1 MMRIKPSSL
10 MISSIQL
17 KYYAWDISHKK
28 SVSDDSRFTG
38 VLSEAR
44 VDLNPHQVEAA
55 LFAFK
60 SPLSKGAILA
70 DEVGLGKTIEAG
82 IILSEMWAENK
93 RKILIIVPASLRN
106 QWNIELMEKFYLP
119 SFILESNSMDDAKS
133 QIIRGKQQIFICSY
147 NFASTNADFLKT
159 RKWDLIVF
167 DEAHKLRNVYKKGNV
182 MANVIR
188 ASFQNYKKV
197 LLTATPLQNNLKELY
212 GLISIIDPQFFL
224 SLDTFAEQYNAVST
238 RDAAK
243 YGELKGRIS
252 HIIHRTLRN
261 QVEEYVNFT
270 KRTAFVQEY
279 YPSEAEM
286 KLYESVSNYLMREG
300 TYGIPERQRPLLSL
314 LVRKIMA
321 SSSYALAYTL
331 QRFITRLEE
340 YKTTGVVSSL
350 LSCISDDFEGGN
362 DEYSIY
368 PNDSQ
373 SENCSSQS
381 LDNEIE
387 ELKGY
392 CVMAR
397 AIGVETKAE
406 ELLKALDVSF
416 EKIKNLGGQRKALIF
431 TESRRTQEYL
441 YKFLS
446 DNGYNDK
453 IVCFN
458 GTNDSEEA
466 KNIYRLWLMQYA
478 GTNRISGSTVIDKK
492 QAIVDT
498 FRDKAEIMIAT
509 EAGAEGINLQFCS
522 LVVNYDMPWNP
533 QRIEQRIGRCH
544 RYGQKNDVV
553 VVNFVNQAN
562 YADCRVY
569 ELLNDKF
576 SLFDGVF
583 GASDE
588 VLGTMDS
595 GVDFERKLNNIY
607 NTCRTEREIA
617 AAFDELQNELEAV
630 IKERIDSTRKSLL
643 ENFDE
648 EVVNKLRMRQGEDTI
663 RMDSYNRHL
672 WKVAVSVLKDLVSD
686 IDEGNHTLTINR
698 FLTEDIPSGTYILNK
713 ESDQYIQLSSG
724 HPLWQ
729 FVVKKAMETNVPDC
743 ELIFDLDS
751 YDFKS
756 KLLEKYKGESGIASV
771 YRVTSYNEYDSEE
784 YLIGC
789 AKTDNGEKL
798 PKEFVF
804 KLFEIG
810 CVDERVTN
818 LEDLDVLFKA
828 DYENQ
833 LSENQMVIEERTN
846 QYVDYEI
853 NKYEMWADDQLVPLQ
868 KEVMELSREHDALRR
883 QIRKEHNATIK
894 LQLKKEEMQMSR
906 NLNQKRARM
915 YALEDEYKDKV
926 DEMTE
931 KLQKEVNIKIHSEV
945 MFRFKWHII

>member
-1 MMRIKPSSL
+1 

-17 KYYAWDISHKK
+17 KYYAWDIAHKK

-93 RKILIIVPASLRN
+93 RKILIVVPASLRN

-119 SFILESNSMDDAKS
+119 SFILDSNSLDDAKR
-133 QIIRGKQQIFICSY
+133 QTVKGKNQIFICSY
-147 NFASTNADFLKT
+147 NFAASYADFLKK
-159 RKWDLIVF
+159 RVWDLVVF

-182 MANVIR
+182 MANALR
-188 ASFQNYKKV
+188 DAFKNCKKV

-224 SLDTFAEQYNAVST
+224 SLDTFAEQYNAVTT

-252 HIIHRTLRN
+252 HIIHRTLRK

-279 YPSEAEM
+279 YPSEAEI
-286 KLYESVSNYLMREG
+286 KLYECVSNYLMREG

-331 QRFITRLEE
+331 ERFIKRLEE
-340 YKTTGVVSSL
+340 YKTTGVMGTA
-350 LSCISDDFEGGN
+350 LSCVSDDFESGN
-362 DEYSIY
+362 DEYGIY
-368 PNDSQ
+368 NDDSQ
-373 SENCSSQS
+373 SGNSSFES
-381 LDNEIE
+381 LDSEIE
-387 ELKGY
+387 ELRGY
-392 CVMAR
+392 CAIAR
-397 AIGVETKAE
+397 AIGEETKAR

-441 YKFLS
+441 YTFLS

-466 KNIYRLWLMQYA
+466 KNIYRLWLMQYE

-576 SLFDGVF
+576 SLFNGVF

-617 AAFDELQNELEAV
+617 AAFDELQSELEAV
-630 IKERIDSTRKSLL
+630 IKERIESTRKSLL

-648 EVVNKLRMRQGEDTI
+648 EVVNKLRMRQGEDTM
-663 RMDSYNRHL
+663 RMNSYNRHL
-672 WKVAVSVLKDLVSD
+672 WKVALSVLKDAISD
-686 IDEGNHTLTINR
+686 IDEGNHTFTLNSS
-698 FLTEDIPSGTYILNK
+698 LEEDIPKGTYILNK
-713 ESDQYIQLSSG
+713 ESDEYIQLRYG
-724 HPLWQ
+724 HPLGQ
-729 FVVKKAMETNVPDC
+729 YVVQKAMDTTLSDC
-743 ELIFDLDS
+743 ELVFDLDS

-756 KLLEKYKGESGIASV
+756 KLLERYKGKSGIASV
-771 YRVTSYNEYDSEE
+771 YRITSSNEYDSEE

-804 KLFEIG
+804 KLLEIG
-810 CVDERVTN
+810 CADVT
-818 LEDLDVLFKA
+818 ETKLDALDDIFKA
-828 DYENQ
+828 DYDNQ
-833 LSENQMVIEERTN
+833 LSEHQRVIEERTN

-883 QIRKEHNATIK
+883 QIRKEHNATVK
-894 LQLKKEEMQMSR
+894 LQLKKDEMQMSR
-906 NLNQKRARM
+906 LLSQKRAKM
-915 YALEDEYKDKV
+915 YAMEDEYRDKV
-926 DEMTE
+926 DKMTD
-931 KLQKEVNIKIHSEV
+931 KLQHAMNNEIHSEV
-945 MFRFKWHII
+945 MFRFKWHIM

>member
-1 MMRIKPSSL
+1 MLSQ
-10 MISSIQL
+10 IQQL
-17 KYYAWDISHKK
+17 YYAWDISHKK

-82 IILSEMWAENK
+82 IILSELWAENRK
-93 RKILIIVPASLRN
+93 KILIVVPASLRN

-119 SFILESNSMDDAKS
+119 SFILDSNSLDDAKR
-133 QIIRGKQQIFICSY
+133 QNIKGKSLIFICSY
-147 NFASTNADFLKT
+147 NFAVANADSLK
-159 RKWDLIVF
+159 KKAWDLIVF

-182 MANVIR
+182 MANTLR
-188 ASFQNYKKV
+188 NAFQNYKKV

-212 GLISIIDPQFFL
+212 GLISIIDPQFF
-224 SLDTFAEQYNAVST
+224 SGLDTFAEQYNAVTT

-252 HIIHRTLRN
+252 HIIHRTLRK

-279 YPSEAEM
+279 YPSEAEI
-286 KLYESVSNYLMREG
+286 KLYEYIGNYLMREG
-300 TYGIPERQRPLLSL
+300 TYGIPKKQRPLLSL

-331 QRFITRLEE
+331 ERFINRLEE
-340 YKTTGVVSSL
+340 YKTTGEMISA
-350 LSCISDDFEGGN
+350 LSCISDDFEGDN
-362 DEYSIY
+362 DEYNIY
-368 PNDSQ
+368 NDNSL
-373 SENCSSQS
+373 SGNYSFES
-381 LDNEIE
+381 LDSEIE
-387 ELKGY
+387 ELKKY
-392 CVMAR
+392 IKMAR
-397 AIGVETKAE
+397 AIGDETKAL

-416 EKIKNLGGQRKALIF
+416 EKIKTLGGQNKALIF

-441 YKFLS
+441 LKFLS
-446 DNGYNDK
+446 DNGYKDK
-453 IVCFN
+453 VICFN
-458 GTNDSEEA
+458 GTNDSAEA
-466 KNIYRLWLMQYA
+466 KNIYRLWLMQYE
-478 GTNRISGSTVIDKK
+478 GTNRISGNTVIDKK
-492 QAIVDT
+492 QALVDT

-569 ELLNDKF
+569 KLLRDKF

-588 VLGTMDS
+588 VLGSMDS
-595 GVDFERKLNNIY
+595 GVDFERKLNTIY

-617 AAFDELQNELEAV
+617 AAFDDLQKELESI
-630 IKERIDSTRKSLL
+630 IKERIESTRKSLL

-648 EVVNKLRMRQGEDTI
+648 EVVNKLRMRQYEDAE

-672 WKVAVSVLKDLVSD
+672 WKIAINVLKKD
-686 IDEGNHTLTINR
+686 ISNVDKTQHIFTLDKS
-698 FLTEDIPSGTYILNK
+698 LAEDIPAGTYILNR
-713 ESDQYIQLSSG
+713 ESDKYVQLRYG
-724 HPLWQ
+724 HPLGQ
-729 FVVKKAMETNVPDC
+729 YIINKAISTNISDYKLV
-743 ELIFDLDS
+743 FDLDS
-751 YDFKS
+751 YPFRS
-756 KLLEKYKGESGIASV
+756 ALVEQYKGESGIACV
-771 YRVTSYNEYDSEE
+771 YRVSSSNKYDSEE

-789 AKTDNGEKL
+789 AKTNKGERL

-804 KLFEIG
+804 KLLEIE
-810 CVDERVTN
+810 CVNETETN
-818 LEDLDVLFKA
+818 LDVADDLFKA
-828 DYENQ
+828 EYEKQLLENQ
-833 LSENQMVIEERTN
+833 QIIEERTN

-853 NKYEMWADDQLVPLQ
+853 NKYEMWADDQLVPSQ

-894 LQLKKEEMQMSR
+894 LQLKKEENQISR
-906 NLNQKRARM
+906 LLSHKRVQM
-915 YALEDEYKDKV
+915 YAMEDEYHDKV
-926 DEMTE
+926 DKMTE
-931 KLQKEVNIKIHSEV
+931 KLQSEMKNVIHSKV
-945 MFRFKWHII
+945 MFRFKWHIM

>member
-1 MMRIKPSSL
+1 

-93 RKILIIVPASLRN
+93 RKILIVVPASLRN

-119 SFILESNSMDDAKS
+119 SFILESNSKDDAKS

-147 NFASTNADFLKT
+147 NFAANADFLKK
-159 RKWDLIVF
+159 RAWDLIVF

-182 MANVIR
+182 MANALR
-188 ASFQNYKKV
+188 DAFKNCKKV

-212 GLISIIDPQFFL
+212 GLISIIDPQFF
-224 SLDTFAEQYNAVST
+224 SGLDTFAEQYNAVTT

-252 HIIHRTLRN
+252 HIIHRTLRK

-279 YPSEAEM
+279 YPSEAEI

-331 QRFITRLEE
+331 ERFIKRLEE
-340 YKTTGVVSSL
+340 YKTTGVMGAALACV
-350 LSCISDDFEGGN
+350 SDDFEGGN
-362 DEYSIY
+362 DEYGVY
-368 PNDSQ
+368 NDDSQ
-373 SENCSSQS
+373 LGNCSFESI
-381 LDNEIE
+381 DREIE

-392 CVMAR
+392 SKMAR
-397 AIGVETKAE
+397 EIGEETKAR

-441 YKFLS
+441 YTFLS

-453 IVCFN
+453 TVCFN

-466 KNIYRLWLMQYA
+466 KNIYRLWLMQYE

-576 SLFDGVF
+576 SLFNGVF

-617 AAFDELQNELEAV
+617 AAFDELQSELEAV
-630 IKERIDSTRKSLL
+630 IKERIESTRKSLL

-648 EVVNKLRMRQGEDTI
+648 EVVNKLRMRQGEDTM
-663 RMDSYNRHL
+663 RMNSYNRHL
-672 WKVAVSVLKDLVSD
+672 WKVALSVLKDAISD
-686 IDEGNHTLTINR
+686 IDEGNHNFTLNR
-698 FLTEDIPSGTYILNK
+698 SLEEDIPTGTYILNK
-713 ESDQYIQLSSG
+713 ESDKYIQLRYG
-724 HPLWQ
+724 HPLGQ
-729 FVVKKAMETNVPDC
+729 YVVQKAMNTTLSDC
-743 ELIFDLDS
+743 ELVFDLDS

-756 KLLEKYKGESGIASV
+756 KLLERYKGKSGIASV
-771 YRVTSYNEYDSEE
+771 YRITSSNEYDSEE

-804 KLFEIG
+804 KLLEIG
-810 CVDERVTN
+810 CADVT
-818 LEDLDVLFKA
+818 ETKLDALDDIFKA
-828 DYENQ
+828 DYDNQ
-833 LSENQMVIEERTN
+833 LSENQRVIEERTN

-883 QIRKEHNATIK
+883 QIRKEHNATVK

>member
-1 MMRIKPSSL
+1 MASGLYVMMRIIISSL

-159 RKWDLIVF
+159 RKWDLVVF
-167 DEAHKLRNVYKKGNV
+167 DEAHKLRNVYKRGNV

-188 ASFQNYKKV
+188 AAFQNYKKV

-224 SLDTFAEQYNAVST
+224 SLDTFAEQYNSVST
-238 RDAAK
+238 RDAVK

-270 KRTAFVQEY
+270 KRSAFVQEY
-279 YPSEAEM
+279 YPSEEEM

-466 KNIYRLWLMQYA
+466 KNIYRLWLKQYA
-478 GTNRISGSTVIDKK
+478 GTN
-492 QAIVDT
+492 
-498 FRDKAEIMIAT
+498 
-509 EAGAEGINLQFCS
+509 
-522 LVVNYDMPWNP
+522 
-533 QRIEQRIGRCH
+533 
-544 RYGQKNDVV
+544 
-553 VVNFVNQAN
+553 
-562 YADCRVY
+562 
-569 ELLNDKF
+569 
-576 SLFDGVF
+576 
-583 GASDE
+583 
-588 VLGTMDS
+588 
-595 GVDFERKLNNIY
+595 
-607 NTCRTEREIA
+607 
-617 AAFDELQNELEAV
+617 
-630 IKERIDSTRKSLL
+630 
-643 ENFDE
+643 
-648 EVVNKLRMRQGEDTI
+648 
-663 RMDSYNRHL
+663 
-672 WKVAVSVLKDLVSD
+672 
-686 IDEGNHTLTINR
+686 
-698 FLTEDIPSGTYILNK
+698 
-713 ESDQYIQLSSG
+713 
-724 HPLWQ
+724 
-729 FVVKKAMETNVPDC
+729 
-743 ELIFDLDS
+743 
-751 YDFKS
+751 
-756 KLLEKYKGESGIASV
+756 
-771 YRVTSYNEYDSEE
+771 
-784 YLIGC
+784 
-789 AKTDNGEKL
+789 
-798 PKEFVF
+798 
-804 KLFEIG
+804 
-810 CVDERVTN
+810 
-818 LEDLDVLFKA
+818 
-828 DYENQ
+828 
-833 LSENQMVIEERTN
+833 
-846 QYVDYEI
+846 
-853 NKYEMWADDQLVPLQ
+853 
-868 KEVMELSREHDALRR
+868 
-883 QIRKEHNATIK
+883 
-894 LQLKKEEMQMSR
+894 
-906 NLNQKRARM
+906 
-915 YALEDEYKDKV
+915 
-926 DEMTE
+926 
-931 KLQKEVNIKIHSEV
+931 
-945 MFRFKWHII
+945 

>member
-1 MMRIKPSSL
+1 

-17 KYYAWDISHKK
+17 KYYAWDIAHKK

-93 RKILIIVPASLRN
+93 RKILIVVPASLRN

-147 NFASTNADFLKT
+147 NFAASNADFLKK
-159 RKWDLIVF
+159 RAWDLVVF

-182 MANVIR
+182 MANALR
-188 ASFQNYKKV
+188 DAFKNYKKV

-212 GLISIIDPQFFL
+212 GLISIIDPEFFL
-224 SLDTFAEQYNAVST
+224 SLDTFAEQYNVVTT

-252 HIIHRTLRN
+252 HIIHRTLRK

-279 YPSEAEM
+279 YPSEAEI
-286 KLYESVSNYLMREG
+286 KLYDSVSNYLMREG
-300 TYGIPERQRPLLSL
+300 TYGMPERQRPLLSL

-331 QRFITRLEE
+331 ERFIKRLEE
-340 YKTTGVVSSL
+340 YKTTGVMGAA
-350 LSCISDDFEGGN
+350 LSCVSDDFEGEN
-362 DEYSIY
+362 DEYGVY
-368 PNDSQ
+368 NDDSQ
-373 SENCSSQS
+373 SGNCSCESI
-381 LDNEIE
+381 DREIE

-392 CVMAR
+392 SKMAR
-397 AIGVETKAE
+397 EIGEETKAR

-416 EKIKNLGGQRKALIF
+416 EKIRNLGGQRKALIF

-466 KNIYRLWLMQYA
+466 KNIYRLWLMQYE

-492 QAIVDT
+492 QAIVDA
-498 FRDKAEIMIAT
+498 FRDKSEIMIAT

-576 SLFDGVF
+576 SLFNGMF

-588 VLGTMDS
+588 VLGSMDS

-617 AAFDELQNELEAV
+617 AAFDELQSELETV
-630 IKERIDSTRKSLL
+630 IKERIESTRKSLL

-648 EVVNKLRMRQGEDTI
+648 EVVNKLRMRQGEDTM
-663 RMDSYNRHL
+663 RMDSYNKHL
-672 WKVAVSVLKDLVSD
+672 WKVAISVLKDAISD
-686 IDEGNHTLTINR
+686 IDEGNHTFTLNSS
-698 FLTEDIPSGTYILNK
+698 LEEGIPTGTYILNK
-713 ESDQYIQLSSG
+713 ESDEYVQLRHG
-724 HPLWQ
+724 HPLGQ
-729 FVVKKAMETNVPDC
+729 YVVHNAMETIVSDC
-743 ELIFDLDS
+743 ELVFDLDS
-751 YDFKS
+751 YYFKS

-771 YRVTSYNEYDSEE
+771 YRIISSNEYDSEE

-798 PKEFVF
+798 PKDFVF
-804 KLFEIG
+804 KLLEIG
-810 CVDERVTN
+810 CVDET
-818 LEDLDVLFKA
+818 ETKLDTLDDIFKA
-828 DYENQ
+828 DYDNQ
-833 LSENQMVIEERTN
+833 LSENQRVIEERTN

-883 QIRKEHNATIK
+883 QIRKEHNATVK
-894 LQLKKEEMQMSR
+894 LQLKKDEMQMSR
-906 NLNQKRARM
+906 LLSQKRAKM
-915 YALEDEYKDKV
+915 YAMEDEYREKV
-926 DEMTE
+926 DKMTD
-931 KLQKEVNIKIHSEV
+931 KLQNAMNNMIHSEV
-945 MFRFKWHII
+945 MFRFRWHIM

>member
-1 MMRIKPSSL
+1 

-60 SPLSKGAILA
+60 SPMSKGAILA

-93 RKILIIVPASLRN
+93 RKILIVVPASLRN

-119 SFILESNSMDDAKS
+119 SFILESHSMDDAKS

-147 NFASTNADFLKT
+147 NFAAANADFLKK
-159 RKWDLIVF
+159 RAWDLVVF

-182 MANVIR
+182 MANALR
-188 ASFQNYKKV
+188 DAFKNCKKV

-224 SLDTFAEQYNAVST
+224 SLDTFAEQYNAVTT

-252 HIIHRTLRN
+252 QIIHRTLRK

-286 KLYESVSNYLMREG
+286 KLYECVDNYLMREG

-331 QRFITRLEE
+331 ERFIKRLEE
-340 YKTTGVVSSL
+340 YKTTGVMGAA
-350 LSCISDDFEGGN
+350 LSCVSDDFEGGN
-362 DEYSIY
+362 DEYGIY
-368 PNDSQ
+368 NDDLQ
-373 SENCSSQS
+373 SGNCSFESI
-381 LDNEIE
+381 DREIE

-392 CVMAR
+392 SKMAR
-397 AIGVETKAE
+397 EIGEETKAR

-416 EKIKNLGGQRKALIF
+416 EKIRNLGGQRKALIF

-441 YKFLS
+441 SQFLS
-446 DNGYNDK
+446 DNGYTDK
-453 IVCFN
+453 VVCFN

-466 KNIYRLWLMQYA
+466 KNIYRLWLMQYG
-478 GTNRISGSTVIDKK
+478 GTNRNSGNIVIDKK

-569 ELLNDKF
+569 ELLCDKF

-588 VLGTMDS
+588 VLGSMDS
-595 GVDFERKLNNIY
+595 GVDFERKLNAIY

-617 AAFDELQNELEAV
+617 AAFDDLQKELETI
-630 IKERIDSTRKSLL
+630 IKERIESTRKSLL

-648 EVVNKLRMRQGEDTI
+648 EVVNKLRMRQCEDAE
-663 RMDSYNRHL
+663 RMNSYNRHL
-672 WKVAVSVLKDLVSD
+672 WKIATNVLKEDISN
-686 IDEGNHTLTINR
+686 IDEVQHTFTLSKS
-698 FLTEDIPSGTYILNK
+698 LAEDIPAGTYILNR
-713 ESDQYIQLSSG
+713 ESDKYIQLRYG
-724 HPLWQ
+724 HPLGQ
-729 FVVKKAMETNVPDC
+729 YIIHKAMSTKVSDDY
-743 ELIFDLDS
+743 ELVFNPES
-751 YDFKS
+751 YPFRS
-756 KLLEKYKGESGIASV
+756 SLVEQYKGESGIACV
-771 YRVTSYNEYDSEE
+771 YRISSSNQYDSEE

-789 AKTDNGEKL
+789 AKTDGGKRL
-798 PKEFVF
+798 PREFVF
-804 KLFEIG
+804 KLLEIG
-810 CVDERVTN
+810 CVSETGTN
-818 LEDLDVLFKA
+818 LDGVDGLLKT

-833 LSENQMVIEERTN
+833 LSENQQMIEERTN

-868 KEVMELSREHDALRR
+868 KEVMELSREHDALCR
-883 QIRKEHNATIK
+883 QIRKEHNATVK
-894 LQLKKEEMQMSR
+894 LQLKKDEMQMSR
-906 NLNQKRARM
+906 LLSQKRAKM
-915 YALEDEYKDKV
+915 YAMEDEYRDKV
-926 DEMTE
+926 DKMTD
-931 KLQKEVNIKIHSEV
+931 KLQNAMNNVVHSEV
-945 MFRFKWHII
+945 MFRFRWHIR

>member
-1 MMRIKPSSL
+1 MLSQ
-10 MISSIQL
+10 IQQL
-17 KYYAWDISHKK
+17 YYAWDISHKK
-28 SVSDDSRFTG
+28 SVSDESRFTG

-82 IILSEMWAENK
+82 IILSELWAENK
-93 RKILIIVPASLRN
+93 RKILIVVPASLRN

-119 SFILESNSMDDAKS
+119 SFILDSNSMEEITSPSTRRKEP
-133 QIIRGKQQIFICSY
+133 IFICSY
-147 NFASTNADFLKT
+147 NFAVAKAEILQK

-167 DEAHKLRNVYKKGNV
+167 DEAHKLRNVYKRSNV
-182 MANVIR
+182 MANTLR
-188 ASFQNYKKV
+188 SAFLHCKKV

-212 GLISIIDPQFFL
+212 GLISIIDPLFF
-224 SLDTFAEQYNAVST
+224 SGIDTFAEQYNAVST

-243 YGELKGRIS
+243 YGELKGRIA
-252 HIIHRTLRN
+252 HIIHRTLRK

-279 YPSEAEM
+279 TPSPAEM

-321 SSSYALAYTL
+321 SSAYALGYTL
-331 QRFITRLEE
+331 EKFIKRLQE
-340 YKTTGVVSSL
+340 YKSTGTMVSL
-350 LSCISDDFEGGN
+350 LSCVSDDFEGGN
-362 DEYSIY
+362 DEYENFNSDA
-368 PNDSQ
+368 DS
-373 SENCSSQS
+373 SHSACQS
-381 LDNEIE
+381 LDDEIK
-387 ELKGY
+387 ELQRY
-392 CVMAR
+392 CTMAR
-397 AIGVETKAE
+397 SIGEETKAK
-406 ELLKALDVSF
+406 ELLNALSVSF
-416 EKIKNLGGQRKALIF
+416 DKIKTLGGQRKALIF

-441 YKFLS
+441 YQFL
-446 DNGYNDK
+446 DDHGYKDK
-453 IVCFN
+453 VVCFN

-466 KNIYRLWLMQYA
+466 KNIYRLWLMQYE
-478 GTNRISGSTVIDKK
+478 GTNRISGNTVIDKK

-498 FRDKAEIMIAT
+498 FRDKAEILIAT

-522 LVVNYDMPWNP
+522 LVISYDMPWNP

-562 YADCRVY
+562 FADCRVY
-569 ELLNDKF
+569 ELLRDKF

-588 VLGTMDS
+588 VLGSMDS
-595 GVDFERKLNNIY
+595 GVDFERKLNTIY

-617 AAFDELQNELEAV
+617 AAFDELQKELESI

-648 EVVNKLRMRQGEDTI
+648 EVVNKLRVRQCEDAE
-663 RMDSYNRHL
+663 RMNSYNRHL
-672 WKVAVSVLKDLVSD
+672 WKIARNILK
-686 IDEGNHTLTINR
+686 
-698 FLTEDIPSGTYILNK
+698 EDISAVDEVQHTFMLNKSLADDIPAGTYILNK
-713 ESDQYIQLSSG
+713 DSDQHIQLRYG
-724 HPLWQ
+724 HPLGQ
-729 FVVKKAMETNVPDC
+729 YVVQKAISTNVQDY
-743 ELIFDLDS
+743 ELDFDLDS
-751 YDFKS
+751 YPFRS
-756 KLLEKYKGESGIASV
+756 VLIEQYKGKSGIACV
-771 YRVTSYNEYDSEE
+771 YRVSSSNKYDSEE

-789 AKTDNGEKL
+789 ARSDNGKRL

-804 KLFEIG
+804 KLLEIDCIG
-810 CVDERVTN
+810 ERETN
-818 LEDLDVLFKA
+818 LGATDALFKA
-828 DYENQ
+828 EYEKQLLENQ
-833 LSENQMVIEERTN
+833 QMIEERTN

-868 KEVMELSREHDALRR
+868 KEVIELNREHDALRR

-894 LQLKKEEMQMSR
+894 LQLKKEENNKSK
-906 NLNQKRARM
+906 LLSKKRAQL
-915 YALEDEYKDKV
+915 YAMEDEYRDKV
-926 DEMTE
+926 DTMTE
-931 KLQKEVNIKIHSEV
+931 KLQKEMKNEIKSEI
-945 MFRFKWHII
+945 MLRFKWHIV